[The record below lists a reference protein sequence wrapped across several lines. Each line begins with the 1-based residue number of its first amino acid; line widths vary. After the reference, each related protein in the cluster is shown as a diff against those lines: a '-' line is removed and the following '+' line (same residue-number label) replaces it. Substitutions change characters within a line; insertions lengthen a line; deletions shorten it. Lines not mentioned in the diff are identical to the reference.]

1 MSVNELFNKANKLF
15 SDQKYIEGLE
25 IYKQVLFKYP
35 KNIRLSEEVNK
46 KIKKYKKLISETYK
60 QSQIDNFFQLEKV
73 GKATIVIQDLQ
84 KNLKKN
90 PNDILTIS
98 LLGIFYNST
107 SDYEKAVYFQKL
119 AIKKAPLEGALYL
132 NLSQTLE
139 KNWELEGALKIL
151 FMAKILSLKDKSIDY
166 RIAKLHTKMKNF
178 AKADLIYKDLT
189 KEKNFHDEI
198 IYSYCEN
205 LIKNKK
211 EKEVIKFIEVY
222 QKSHDINYKH
232 KLILGLAY
240 LKQKDVDKAV
250 FYLLESL
257 DLKKDN
263 VDALNLLGNC
273 YEFSGDLN
281 RAKTYYEEVL
291 SIDPYHKH
299 TLNNLAAL
307 YFFNDNIEMAEKYYD
322 ISIKKV
328 QNNGDAKYYLAQ
340 CQLAQNNFVNGWFNY
355 KNRWAANEFNS
366 VKLITGLEKFYLGT
380 DKKNLLVWSEQGIGD
395 QILFLRFLKNLEPY
409 VDNLFIKIDERL
421 REIVKSIY
429 PKINFFNVNKN
440 ATEII
445 PNSQIPICDL
455 GSLFIKNI
463 SDLENNSDKYLIPDT
478 ILTKNL
484 KNTLKI
490 KTKLICGLSWV
501 SKNDDIGFNKSITLE
516 ILKPILI
523 LQDIVFID
531 LQYNDTK
538 EERSNI
544 LNKYGVEIKKF
555 DTIDNFND
563 LNGITS
569 LINLCDIIITVSNT
583 NAHIAGALGKE
594 TYLLLPKGKGRLWYW
609 STKKNK
615 SLWYKSIMILQ
626 QKILGKWDNPIQTL
640 RELLRRKVNE

>member
-1 MSVNELFNKANKLF
+1 
-15 SDQKYIEGLE
+15 
-25 IYKQVLFKYP
+25 
-35 KNIRLSEEVNK
+35 
-46 KIKKYKKLISETYK
+46 
-60 QSQIDNFFQLEKV
+60 
-73 GKATIVIQDLQ
+73 
-84 KNLKKN
+84 
-90 PNDILTIS
+90 
-98 LLGIFYNST
+98 
-107 SDYEKAVYFQKL
+107 
-119 AIKKAPLEGALYL
+119 
-132 NLSQTLE
+132 
-139 KNWELEGALKIL
+139 
-151 FMAKILSLKDKSIDY
+151 
-166 RIAKLHTKMKNF
+166 
-178 AKADLIYKDLT
+178 
-189 KEKNFHDEI
+189 
-198 IYSYCEN
+198 
-205 LIKNKK
+205 
-211 EKEVIKFIEVY
+211 
-222 QKSHDINYKH
+222 
-232 KLILGLAY
+232 
-240 LKQKDVDKAV
+240 
-250 FYLLESL
+250 
-257 DLKKDN
+257 
-263 VDALNLLGNC
+263 
-273 YEFSGDLN
+273 
-281 RAKTYYEEVL
+281 VL

-538 EERSNI
+538 EERSNF

-615 SLWYKSIMILQ
+615 SLWYKSIIVLQ